1 MMLRIVVCIALL
13 MVPAL
18 MPGAPQ
24 SGGKADELRQL
35 RTSIEQTRAR
45 IRELTKKEGLARR
58 SLRTSQRQRMQLRRE
73 IIRLESELHGL
84 QDSAA
89 SIQAVVDQTKSRI
102 RNSEERWRELTHA
115 VHTSR
120 RRRQGRPETSRLSAI
135 AYLRTTSAVSDFRDR
150 MSMVADSLQT
160 QAQEVGA
167 LAAEREQRLVANQA
181 QNAKVDKTIRSD
193 EKNLQQMARS
203 RAQLEQELRKKQA
216 SARRIAALIQGQVR
230 RDEQRRR
237 AQQAEKGSAGS
248 RSKRGAAESA
258 PSLADA
264 GPLPE
269 RGVFGR
275 RTLPWPTTSRSIA
288 QGYGMYRNPQTG
300 TTLENPGIDIRSKVG
315 SGVEAVASGKV
326 STVTWLPGYG
336 SLVIVDHL
344 NGFRTVYANLEG
356 VSVSNGS
363 SVNAGSRL
371 GSSSTNADGDIVH
384 FEIWNGSRRLNPLSY
399 LR

>member
-1 MMLRIVVCIALL
+1 MLLRIVVCIGLL
-13 MVPAL
+13 VMPAL

-45 IRELTKKEGLARR
+45 IRELTRQEGAARR
-58 SLRTSQRQRMQLRRE
+58 SLKTSQRQRLQLRRQ
-73 IIRLESELHGL
+73 IVLLESELRLL
-84 QDSAA
+84 QDS
-89 SIQAVVDQTKSRI
+89 IVTLQAVVDQTKSKI
-102 RNSEERWRELTHA
+102 RNSEQRWRDLTHA

-120 RRRQGRPETSRLSAI
+120 RLRRGRPESSRLSAI
-135 AYLRTTSAVSDFRDR
+135 AYLRTTSAVTDFRDR
-150 MSMVADSLQT
+150 MSMVADSLLS
-160 QAQEVGA
+160 QAQQVGA
-167 LAAEREQRLVANQA
+167 LAAEREQRLAVNQSQSA
-181 QNAKVDKTIRSD
+181 RVDKTIRSD
-193 EKNLQQMARS
+193 EKNIQQMARS

-216 SARRIAALIQGQVR
+216 SARRIAGLIQSQAR
-230 RDEQRRR
+230 RDEERRR
-237 AQQAEKGSAGS
+237 QQ
-248 RSKRGAAESA
+248 RSKDQARGRSRGGGGQAA
-258 PSLADA
+258 PSTADA

-269 RGVFGR
+269 RDGFTR
-275 RTLPWPTTSRSIA
+275 RSLPWPTASRSIA

-344 NGFRTVYANLEG
+344 NGFRTVYANLAN

-363 SVNAGSRL
+363 SVSMGSRI
-371 GSSSTNADGDIVH
+371 GASSTNADGEIVH